1 MSIRYSVYLSV
12 TSGTGGN
19 KIIFGHGTKLIVQSK
34 EGPDTPT
41 YYELEKEKSKACL
54 ATDFRSHNESDNTH
68 PFNNNTEATR
78 IQGDKLY
85 SKAVIMS
92 EGDTC
97 PYTGSNTCEAGP
109 GGDMEPDPKL
119 NFLTLSV
126 LGLRILFLK
135 TIVFNVLMTVRVW
148 MR

>member
-1 MSIRYSVYLSV
+1 
-12 TSGTGGN
+12 TGV
-19 KIIFGHGTKLIVQSK
+19 KLIFGKGTIVHIQPK

-41 YYELEKEKSKACL
+41 FYELEKETIKACL
-54 ATDFRSHNESDNTH
+54 ATDFRLHNAPDETAL
-68 PFNNNTEATR
+68 FNKTDKTDATV
-78 IQGDKLY
+78 IKDEELY

-97 PYTGSNTCEAGP
+97 PDPGSNCEAGP
-109 GGDMEPDPKL
+109 GGDMDPDPKL